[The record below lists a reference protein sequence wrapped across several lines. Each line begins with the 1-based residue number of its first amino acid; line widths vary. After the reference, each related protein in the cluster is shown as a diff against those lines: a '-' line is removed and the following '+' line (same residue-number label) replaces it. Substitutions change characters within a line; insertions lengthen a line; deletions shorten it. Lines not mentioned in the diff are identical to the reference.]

1 MFEAIVCIRI
11 ARWRAKELLETR
23 QRESIGRTSYKQIQ
37 EMFQTLDPRYGYI
50 IEPWEEQEI
59 IRLYKNPGRLR
70 EKFRSQSID
79 RILR

>member
-1 MFEAIVCIRI
+1 
-11 ARWRAKELLETR
+11 
-23 QRESIGRTSYKQIQ
+23 
-37 EMFQTLDPRYGYI
+37 MFQTLDPRYGYI

-59 IRLYKNPGRLR
+59 IYLYKNPGKLR